1 MPFIQAVFRL
11 SGKMLAR
18 LGSARTT
25 WSVTSVAMTSIGRA
39 DT

>member
-1 MPFIQAVFRL
+1 MPFIHSVSWL
-11 SGKMLAR
+11 SGKMLAK